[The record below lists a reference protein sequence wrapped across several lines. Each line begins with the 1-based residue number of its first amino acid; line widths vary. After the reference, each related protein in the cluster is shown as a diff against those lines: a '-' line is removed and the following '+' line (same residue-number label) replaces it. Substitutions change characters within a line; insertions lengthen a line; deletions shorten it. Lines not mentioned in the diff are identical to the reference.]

1 MSKER
6 ELLKRCADQLN
17 STLNGTTSMRLAE
30 EIKELLAQPEQEP
43 VAIDENTS
51 DGYHTFKELYE
62 FRKAYNVALFKMYQK
77 QKKNMR
83 KDQMMNNGGK
93 GSKRR
98 PTDEQKYQDNWD
110 QIFGKKKKEEK

>member
-1 MSKER
+1 MNGDEQIRLVNSCACFAWGSFFNRDIVDGNEMSKER

-77 QKKNMR
+77 
-83 KDQMMNNGGK
+83 
-93 GSKRR
+93 
-98 PTDEQKYQDNWD
+98 
-110 QIFGKKKKEEK
+110 

>member
-1 MSKER
+1 
-6 ELLKRCADQLN
+6 
-17 STLNGTTSMRLAE
+17 MRLAE

-77 QKKNMR
+77 
-83 KDQMMNNGGK
+83 
-93 GSKRR
+93 
-98 PTDEQKYQDNWD
+98 
-110 QIFGKKKKEEK
+110 